1 MKSPSKKRKPAG
13 PGEVEA
19 GFQTALIASI
29 SATDFAKATVA
40 VKVRTVLSAAHT
52 AACWVINGAAAV
64 LFAGSLVFRV
74 LGGGYA

>member
-29 SATDFAKATVA
+29 SATDFAKSTFA

-52 AACWVINGAAAV
+52 AACWLINGVAAI
-64 LFAGSLVFRV
+64 LYAGAIAFSAF
-74 LGGGYA
+74 GGRHA